1 VPTPALLARGAE
13 LLGEKAERLGT
24 FPSIVADYR
33 HTLGSKAYAAAIA
46 ALGGRFFV
54 WDALTQKVTSEI
66 DLASKTTRPL
76 DRHHLRG
83 MSTRSWDVSGEA
95 SLTVYVT
102 SKRQRVIALVP
113 LSVDRAIMAALEQIL
128 QPMALRDFTV
138 VRGVY
143 SRQGG
148 DLLLTI
154 ASGTTRAGQVMPLSV
169 RINLSAAVRA
179 A

>member
-1 VPTPALLARGAE
+1 
-13 LLGEKAERLGT
+13 
-24 FPSIVADYR
+24 
-33 HTLGSKAYAAAIA
+33 
-46 ALGGRFFV
+46 
-54 WDALTQKVTSEI
+54 
-66 DLASKTTRPL
+66 
-76 DRHHLRG
+76 
-83 MSTRSWDVSGEA
+83 
-95 SLTVYVT
+95 
-102 SKRQRVIALVP
+102 
-113 LSVDRAIMAALEQIL
+113 
-128 QPMALRDFTV
+128 MALRDFTV